1 MSIHKEEAEILVKGR
16 VSIVT
21 PTYNRTR
28 WLPDAIES
36 VLAQTYHDV
45 ELVVVND
52 GSTDNTEEVLKP
64 YMDRIVYIY
73 QENGGQGAAL
83 NTGIMAATGEYIGRV
98 DDDDLYVPG
107 KLELQVEMFQ
117 QNPQLGLVAGYV
129 YITDSEGEIVA
140 TREVPDYSIHGAFL
154 SLLQHCIFCQ
164 PTVLVRRECFDKV
177 GLYKDIYGEDYDMWL
192 RIARHYPVAV
202 IRKPL
207 AMYRRHD
214 TNLSRRDL
222 ATENNADINA
232 FICEIMDDISM
243 EELVPN
249 VRSIPHAHDVRGA
262 IFLKHGILKQA
273 GREFHKAVKAQPGD
287 TVHRFWSG
295 RLLRQTGYYK
305 EAIGCF
311 SLITAEDMLYD
322 DAQISIKLT
331 SRFQTI
337 DPEDED
343 AASELRRE
351 VSEEHNRLM
360 DITLDMAKGKI

>member
-1 MSIHKEEAEILVKGR
+1 MVKGR

-21 PTYNRTR
+21 PTYNRPR

-36 VLAQTYHDV
+36 VLAQTYRDV
-45 ELVVVND
+45 ELIVVND
-52 GSTDNTEEVLKP
+52 GSTDNTEEVLEP

-73 QENGGQGAAL
+73 KENGGQGAAL
-83 NTGIMAATGEYIGRV
+83 NTGITAATGEYIGRV
-98 DDDDLYVPG
+98 DDDDLYVPE

-117 QNPQLGLVAGYV
+117 QNPQLGLVAGYG
-129 YITDSEGEIVA
+129 YITDSEGEIMA
-140 TREVPDYSIHGAFL
+140 TRKVPEYSRYGAFL

-164 PTVLVRRECFDKV
+164 PTVLVRKECFDKV

-202 IRKPL
+202 IHKPL

-222 ATENNADINA
+222 AAENNADIAA
-232 FICEIMDDISM
+232 FICETMDDISL
-243 EELVPN
+243 EELIPE

-262 IFLKHGILKQA
+262 IFLRHSMLKRA
-273 GREFHKAVKAQPGD
+273 GREFHTAVKAEPQD

-311 SLITAEDMLYD
+311 SAIAAGDMLYD
-322 DAQISIKLT
+322 DAQNAIELT

-337 DPEDED
+337 DSEDED
-343 AASELRRE
+343 ALLKLRQDL
-351 VSEEHNRLM
+351 SEEHGKLM
-360 DITLDMAKGKI
+360 DITVDLAKGRA